1 MELIHRGAKVYGTA
15 RTEEHARRLVAMGIE
30 PVLIPSAENLIDF
43 PFKEK
48 LADITHL
55 LDSIPLARDDHRYHA
70 PQAVFL
76 PKLLSLL
83 PHLEWAGYLSTTAVY
98 GDSGGEWVDENSLT
112 LPVSLRGE
120 ARLQAEKVWQTFFPS
135 AEIFR
140 LPGIYGPGRN
150 ILPKLLSGEYKTV
163 RWDTPRYS
171 NRVHVADI
179 VAALSSAMKKPRPGR
194 ILNVTDDF
202 PCPHADYVEE
212 LCKAIGAPKVRYLT
226 PEEAERE
233 LSPSAL
239 DFFRENKRIS
249 NKKLH
254 QELLPRLRY
263 PSFREAL
270 PELVAELRSEQ
281 K

>member
-1 MELIHRGAKVYGTA
+1 
-15 RTEEHARRLVAMGIE
+15 MGIE
-30 PVLIPSAENLIDF
+30 PVLMPSAENLTDF
-43 PFKEK
+43 LLKKEK
-48 LADITHL
+48 LAEITHL
-55 LDSIPLARDDHRYHA
+55 LDSIPLTRNDQRYDA
-70 PQAVFL
+70 PQAGFL
-76 PKLLSLL
+76 PKLLDLL

-98 GDSGGEWVDENSLT
+98 GDSGGEWVDETSPT
-112 LPVSLRGE
+112 LPASLRGE
-120 ARLQAEKVWQTFFPS
+120 ARLRAERAWQTLFPS
-135 AEIFR
+135 AEVFR

-150 ILPKLLSGEYKTV
+150 ILSKLISGEYKTV
-163 RWDTPRYS
+163 RWDPPRYS

-179 VAALSSAMKKPRPGR
+179 VAALSTAMEKPRPGR

-212 LCKAIGAPKVRYLT
+212 LCKAIGAPMPRFLT
-226 PEEAERE
+226 AEEAARE
-233 LSPSAL
+233 LSPLAL

-254 QELLPRLRY
+254 RELLPRLRY

-270 PELVAELRSEQ
+270 PELVAELQSGR